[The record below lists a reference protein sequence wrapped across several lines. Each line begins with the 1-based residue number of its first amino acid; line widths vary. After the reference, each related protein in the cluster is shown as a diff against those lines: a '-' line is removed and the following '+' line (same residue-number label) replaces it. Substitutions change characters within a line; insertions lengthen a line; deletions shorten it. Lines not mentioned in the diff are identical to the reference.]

1 MSLDKAWFGG
11 AVEKFFSSPA
21 FKLHRRD
28 AKDTSV
34 EAAKSIVPSLPNIE
48 SLVFEYATMRGKQG
62 FTDDQMNE
70 HFQTHKSTYRARRSS
85 LVEKGL
91 IEDSGMRVKGPNGR
105 NMTVWRIV

>member
-1 MSLDKAWFGG
+1 L
-11 AVEKFFSSPA
+11 
-21 FKLHRRD
+21 FKLFRKD

-34 EAAKSIVPSLPNIE
+34 EAAKSIMLALPNIE
-48 SLVFEYATMRGKQG
+48 AAVYEYAAMRGTKG

-91 IEDSGMRVKGPNGR
+91 IEDSGVCVKGPNGR
-105 NMTVWRIV
+105 NMTIWRIV

>member
-1 MSLDKAWFGG
+1 MIDL
-11 AVEKFFSSPA
+11 
-21 FKLHRRD
+21 FKLFRKD

-34 EAAKSIVPSLPNIE
+34 EAAKSIMLALPNIE
-48 SLVFEYATMRGKQG
+48 AAVYEYAAMRGTKG

-91 IEDSGMRVKGPNGR
+91 IEDSGVCVKGPNGR
-105 NMTVWRIV
+105 NMTIWRIV

>member
-1 MSLDKAWFGG
+1 MIDL
-11 AVEKFFSSPA
+11 
-21 FKLHRRD
+21 FKLFRRD

-34 EAAKSIVPSLPNIE
+34 EAAKSIMLALPNIE
-48 SLVFEYATMRGKQG
+48 AAVYEYAAMRGSKG

-91 IEDSGMRVKGPNGR
+91 IEDSGVCVKGPNGR
-105 NMTVWRIV
+105 NMTIWRIV

>member
-1 MSLDKAWFGG
+1 MIDL
-11 AVEKFFSSPA
+11 
-21 FKLHRRD
+21 FKLFRRD

-34 EAAKSIVPSLPNIE
+34 EAAKSIMLALPNIE
-48 SLVFEYATMRGKQG
+48 AAVYEYAAMRGTKG

-91 IEDSGMRVKGPNGR
+91 IEDSGVCVKGPNGR
-105 NMTVWRIV
+105 NMTIWRIV

>member
-1 MSLDKAWFGG
+1 M
-11 AVEKFFSSPA
+11 
-21 FKLHRRD
+21 FKLFRKD

-34 EAAKSIVPSLPNIE
+34 EAAKSIMLALPNIE
-48 SLVFEYATMRGKQG
+48 AAVYEYAAMRGTKG

-91 IEDSGMRVKGPNGR
+91 IEDSGVCVKGPNGR
-105 NMTVWRIV
+105 NMTIWRIV